1 MSTIDDVKQRLL
13 IVIVAYNAD
22 ATIDT
27 VLGRIPRSLTTSYDL
42 EVLVLDDCSK
52 DSTFLTT
59 LSAVRERH
67 SELVV
72 TVLTNPENQ
81 GYGGNQ
87 KIGYAYAIEEH
98 FDYVVLLH
106 GDAQYP
112 PELIPDIVE
121 PLRNDTADAVLGSRM
136 QTAFGAL
143 RGGMPLYKYMGNR
156 ILTFF
161 QNHVLHASLSEYH
174 TGFRAYR
181 VASLMKVPFVKNTN
195 AFHFDT
201 EIIIQLLA
209 SGARIS
215 EIGIPTHY
223 GDEVCYVNGMEYA
236 ADVVLSTLK
245 FAVQRWNIFY
255 DPKFDIPKISTQ
267 DASSP
272 NLKKTKYLTPQ
283 AVALKLIG
291 KHRRVLDLG
300 SAPSDLTGALH
311 RLRSS
316 ITEYSPSLLVHPS
329 TDRNSDGPVQL
340 SSFDWILLLDVL
352 DTVEDPA
359 LLLEKLGRELRS
371 SGTQSTQILV
381 STGNVSFIIPR
392 LMLLLGQF
400 NYSKRGILSITSRWH
415 FTLRSLRRLLE
426 QSGFL
431 VETVYAI
438 PAPVPLVMPRSVS
451 TKLLYR
457 CAALLAHGTPGLFAY
472 QFVIRAHA
480 VPELGSLLHEAKV
493 TSAKRAK
500 ELVS

>member
-1 MSTIDDVKQRLL
+1 MKQRLL
-13 IVIVAYNAD
+13 IVIVAYNA
-22 ATIDT
+22 AETIDS
-27 VLGRIPRSLTTSYDL
+27 VLRRIPRSLADTYEL

-87 KIGYAYAIEEH
+87 KIGYAYAIDER
-98 FDYVVLLH
+98 FDFVVLLH

-121 PLRNDTADAVLGSRM
+121 PLHCGTADAVMGSRM

-143 RGGMPLYKYMGNR
+143 KGGMPLYKYIGNR

-161 QNHVLHASLSEYH
+161 QNSLLHASLSEYH

-181 VASLMKVPFVKNTN
+181 VASLARIPFAKNTN

-236 ADVVLSTLK
+236 ADVAMSTLK
-245 FAVQRWNIFY
+245 YAVQRWNIFY
-255 DPKFDIPKISTQ
+255 DPKFDV
-267 DASSP
+267 SP
-272 NLKKTKYLTPQ
+272 ESRRTSEVHRVAKTRYLSPQ
-283 AVALKLIG
+283 GVALKLIG
-291 KHRRVLDLG
+291 KRSRVLDLG
-300 SAPSDLTGALH
+300 SSASDLDAE
-311 RLRSS
+311 LRRRGSTVS
-316 ITEYSPSLLVHPS
+316 VHSP
-329 TDRNSDGPVQL
+329 DRHMHGSHIRERSGVLPAGTY
-340 SSFDWILLLDVL
+340 DWILLLDVL
-352 DTVEDPA
+352 DAVDDPA
-359 LLLEKLGRELRS
+359 LLLEHLGAELRS
-371 SGTQSTQILV
+371 SGSHATKLLV

-400 NYSKRGILSITSRWH
+400 NYSKRGILALSSRWH
-415 FTLRSLRRLLE
+415 FTNRSLRRLLE
-426 QSGFL
+426 QSGFI
-431 VETVYAI
+431 VDAVYAI
-438 PAPVPLVMPRSVS
+438 PAPVPLVLPRSL
-451 TKLLYR
+451 TARMMYR
-457 CAALLAHGTPGLFAY
+457 LAALLAHGMPGLFAY
-472 QFVIRAHA
+472 QFAARAHA
-480 VPELGSLLHEAKV
+480 VPELEALLHDAKRA
-493 TSAKRAK
+493 SAKRAQ
-500 ELVS
+500 ELVPH